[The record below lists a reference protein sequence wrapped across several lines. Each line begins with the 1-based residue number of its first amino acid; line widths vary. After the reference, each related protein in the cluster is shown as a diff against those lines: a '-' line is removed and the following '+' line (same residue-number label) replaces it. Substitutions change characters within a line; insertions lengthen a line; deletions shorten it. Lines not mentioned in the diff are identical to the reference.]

1 MIGFL
6 GCGGG
11 SVASRPCVIL
21 ELLLVILEAEPLTQ
35 ISEELINRR
44 HGHKNLECPQQRR
57 KQCNLA
63 HSTKLGSSVAS
74 FPASLSLAGS
84 SILLAPLL
92 KKKAQVLQGTNI

>member
-1 MIGFL
+1 M
-6 GCGGG
+6 
-11 SVASRPCVIL
+11 ASRPCVIL

-63 HSTKLGSSVAS
+63 HKHKVGQQCS
-74 FPASLSLAGS
+74 FLPGSLSLAGS
-84 SILLAPLL
+84 SNLLAPLL